1 MRILTLTHEY
11 PPLGGGGGRVAQ
23 QLAER
28 LVAGGHAVDVVTMAF
43 EDLPRHE
50 VVSGVEIFRMPSR
63 RRKREL
69 SHTDE
74 KILWVFS
81 SLGKVRSLLRERHHD
96 LIHCHFIVPAM
107 VIPWLL
113 RVVGRTPCVVT
124 CHGSDVPGYNPDYF
138 SREHALMAPLWR
150 RLARSTAL
158 LIPPS
163 VGLQEL
169 ICQADSGLAP
179 KVMVIP
185 YGYPAD
191 RYRRS
196 IREPRILLVS
206 RMLPRKGFQYFL
218 QAIEGIDIGYEVNI
232 VGDGPYRPEIEALLA
247 KTPTR
252 VKMWGW
258 LDNDSAEMRE
268 LYETSAIFVFPSE
281 AENFPVS
288 LLEAMTAGLAIIT
301 TTGRGCPEVVGDT
314 AMLVPPRDPEAILRC
329 LRELIADPARAAAL
343 GDAARRRV
351 VEELDWPIVLRQ
363 YEVAFRRAMG

>member
-28 LVAGGHAVDVVTMAF
+28 LVIAGHSVDVVTMAF

-50 VVSGVEIFRMPSR
+50 AIEGVDVFRVPSR

-74 KILWVFS
+74 KLLWVLA
-81 SLGKVRSLLRERHHD
+81 SLGRVRSLLRERHHD

-107 VIPWLL
+107 LIPWLL
-113 RVVGRTPCVVT
+113 RVTGRVPCVVT

-150 RLARSTAL
+150 RLTQCSAL

-163 VGLQEL
+163 VGLQTL
-169 ICQADSGLAP
+169 ICQADPELAS
-179 KVMVIP
+179 KVTVIP
-185 YGYPAD
+185 NGYPAD
-191 RYRRS
+191 RYRCS
-196 IREPRILLVS
+196 SREPKVLLAS

-218 QAIEGIDIGYEVNI
+218 HAIEGIDIGYEVNI
-232 VGDGPYRPEIEALLA
+232 VGDGPYRSEIEALVA
-247 KTPTR
+247 KTPSR
-252 VKMWGW
+252 VTMWGW
-258 LDNDSAEMRE
+258 LDNDSPELRE
-268 LYETSAIFVFPSE
+268 LYETSAIFVFASE
-281 AENFPVS
+281 AENFPIA

-363 YEVAFRRAMG
+363 YEEAFQRATG